1 MKHRY
6 IKDNRSNHA
15 IEKMCRVLGVSRS
28 GYYKHVNAPDS
39 QRDRENAM
47 LLNQI
52 KIAYADNEGNY
63 GSPRISQELN
73 DKGITCGKNRVAR
86 LMRKNEIRAKT
97 SKKFRITTD
106 SAHKH
111 PVAPNRLAQEFSADT
126 INQKWVSDITYIYT
140 QEGWLYLAVI
150 MDLCSRK
157 IVGWAM
163 ESRITKKLTMKALQQ
178 AMNRRCIKAGLIL
191 HSDRGSQYACHDYVH
206 LVKSNQFIQS
216 MSGRGNCYDNA
227 VMESFF
233 KTLKVE
239 KVYWKRYTT
248 RDDARKSIF
257 KYIECYYNVKRK
269 HSALGYKSPQ
279 GFEDAMNFSTT
290 GVY

>member
-1 MKHRY
+1 MKYAFIKAHRS
-6 IKDNRSNHA
+6 DFPMV
-15 IEKMCRVLGVSRS
+15 KMCRVLGVSTS
-28 GYYKHVNAPDS
+28 GYYKYVNKPES
-39 QRDRENAM
+39 QRDKDNAM
-47 LLNQI
+47 LLNRI
-52 KIAYADNEGNY
+52 KAIYEDNEGNY

-73 DKGITCGKNRVAR
+73 DTGIACGKNRVAR

-97 SKKFRITTD
+97 VKKFKVTTD
-106 SAHKH
+106 SKHNH
-111 PVAPNRLAQEFSADT
+111 PVAPNRLAQEFKADK

-157 IVGWAM
+157 IVGWSM
-163 ESRITKKLTMKALQQ
+163 GSRISKDLTIKALRQ
-178 AMNRRCIKAGLIL
+178 AMNRRGIKAGLIL

-206 LVKSNQFIQS
+206 LVKSSQFIQS
-216 MSGRGNCYDNA
+216 MSGKGNCYDNA

-233 KTLKVE
+233 KTLKTE
-239 KVYWKRYTT
+239 KVYWERYAT

-279 GFEDAMNFSTT
+279 GFENAMNLLPVT
-290 GVY
+290 VH